1 MSNSRSSSF
10 FKQLRNYIPWNN
22 GTLLDLENEI
32 DYLNPKYKA
41 FENKGPHRTE
51 VLRKHSV
58 TYGDENTPEAIIG
71 GAGNTPSMYA
81 NIQENKAGRL
91 KDYRIM
97 AAYPRVSE
105 ALDHICNEMINL
117 DDINNI
123 IKIDLSQSDLPDE
136 YKNDIEHEFKDFVEI
151 FDLEQN
157 GWDYCRRLLIEGELY
172 FEHII
177 DKNNTNLGILGI
189 VPIPAELIDPIYDN
203 IQNYMI
209 KSYLLRKPLIDKKN
223 PTKIEKFENI
233 PLEKNQVTYIN
244 SGIWNEDKTY
254 RIPYIENARRAY
266 RQLSLIE
273 DSIVIYRLVRA
284 PERLI
289 FNIDVGNLSNAQAE
303 QYLRK
308 LMNSYWNSKTFDLTN
323 GGVSNKF
330 NPQSM
335 LDAFWFPKRKNS
347 EGSSVSSL
355 AGGAQLDKLADL
367 YYFVDALYKSLN
379 VPVNR
384 NKPDDKTTNNAQ
396 DILRDELKFAR
407 VIIRL
412 QKLLSIGI
420 KESFITHLK
429 LKHISDEK
437 LNIWEQYKLN
447 ERDIKIKLNPPSN
460 YYQLRETQKLELSL
474 GIFDR
479 AKSTQFISPSLAAKD
494 YLNWDD
500 IKLKANQEWKRKD
513 SAFEWEL
520 GQISQNGPA
529 WKEIINNQNNQL
541 SQPTSNTDNNEPII
555 NSGGIGNISSEMP
568 SPSDDNGGTGGADD
582 VQEIPE
588 FGDSTEI

>member
-1 MSNSRSSSF
+1 M
-10 FKQLRNYIPWNN
+10 
-22 GTLLDLENEI
+22 
-32 DYLNPKYKA
+32 
-41 FENKGPHRTE
+41 NKLFSP
-51 VLRKHSV
+51 VYNV
-58 TYGDENTPEAIIG
+58 I
-71 GAGNTPSMYA
+71 
-81 NIQENKAGRL
+81 
-91 KDYRIM
+91 
-97 AAYPRVSE
+97 
-105 ALDHICNEMINL
+105 
-117 DDINNI
+117 NI
-123 IKIDLSQSDLPDE
+123 IKSRLGETFKSSEIPTGNDMDKDDKIFSLLNSLVDDIELIKKQINSNSFRTYKEDE
-136 YKNDIEHEFKDFVEI
+136 IENDIEHEFKDFVEI

-568 SPSDDNGGTGGADD
+568 SPSDNNGGTGGADD